1 METTPHTKMPL
12 PDDEYGQFLSMMV
25 KELASTAEFRAVA
38 TGLARRL
45 LADWSAQ
52 DPFNRLVAGRVEKL
66 IIKGLANLAEQ
77 QTEKPDHWNDPEMAA
92 AMAQGMS
99 KDLPLLINAIIGTA
113 VRLSE
118 GRQHLPPECRRDI
131 FQKILKGIDTGL
143 LGRWLTLQIRSFR
156 DLTTD
161 PEGFAS
167 ALEQPVRNLIASLD
181 FGELKEAMDGS
192 EEAIIASVRMLNTAI
207 WDYPAKF
214 ICLVSLLPTIVN
226 IILHSARETLTPIHS
241 QAPDVLAD
249 VVFSLLRSLNGK
261 AAGDLANG
269 LAEVIRQ
276 THTGSALIGDQGLPQ
291 FGADLRILLADF
303 VSALDPEVIVK
314 ARTALAEDMETIRN
328 TWTETMAERPDLF
341 LASLRHA
348 AERRNPQI
356 RATRREVDLLAN
368 LPEKEVNESICA
380 GLSDL
385 DTQELGETI
394 NTTLRLLNSLRRLQ
408 PEALPG
414 VLAGVAATI
423 DTDELKEAAS
433 WIVPSA
439 VTAVKPLAGAIM
451 PSVIR
456 GLADLLT
463 PEPGDDTD
471 EITAAI
477 AQLKTA
483 LRGVKP

>member
-1 METTPHTKMPL
+1 METTPQPKMPP
-12 PDDEYGQFLSMMV
+12 PDDACGQYLSMMI
-25 KELASTAEFRAVA
+25 KELSSTAEFRAVA

-45 LADWSAQ
+45 LADWSAH
-52 DPFNRLVAGRVEKL
+52 DPFNRLVAGRVEKM
-66 IIKGLANLAEQ
+66 IIKGLATLAEQ
-77 QTEKPDHWNDPEMAA
+77 KTETHDYWRDPEMAA
-92 AMAQGMS
+92 AMAQGMA
-99 KDLPLLINAIIGTA
+99 KDVPLLINAIIGTA

-118 GRQHLPPECRRDI
+118 GRLHLPPECRREVA
-131 FQKILKGIDTGL
+131 QSTLKGIDTGL
-143 LGRWLTLQIRSFR
+143 LGRWLTLQIRGFSE
-156 DLTTD
+156 LTADT
-161 PEGFAS
+161 EGFAA
-167 ALEQPVRNLIASLD
+167 ALEHPLRNLIASLD
-181 FGELKEAMDGS
+181 FGELKEMLEGS
-192 EEAIIASVRMLNTAI
+192 EEFIVAGVRMVNTTI

-214 ICLVSLLPTIVN
+214 ICLVSLLPTLANIV
-226 IILHSARETLTPIHS
+226 LRSARETLVPLHA

-261 AAGDLANG
+261 AAGDLVNG

-303 VSALDPEVIVK
+303 ASALDPEVIVK

-341 LASLRHA
+341 LASLRHSA
-348 AERRNPQI
+348 DRRNPQI
-356 RATRREVDLLAN
+356 RSTRREVDLLAD
-368 LPEKEVNESICA
+368 LPKDEVNEAISS

-394 NTTLRLLNSLRRLQ
+394 NTTLRLLNSLRRSH
-408 PEALPG
+408 PEVLPG
-414 VLAGVAATI
+414 VLAGIAATI
-423 DTDELKEAAS
+423 DTDELKETAS

-471 EITAAI
+471 EMDAAI

>member
-1 METTPHTKMPL
+1 MEATPHTKMSL
-12 PDDEYGQFLSMMV
+12 PDDECGQFLSMMI

-66 IIKGLANLAEQ
+66 IIKGLAALAEQ
-77 QTEKPDHWNDPEMAA
+77 NTETPDHGKYTEMTA
-92 AMAQGMS
+92 AMAQGMA
-99 KDLPLLINAIIGTA
+99 KDVPLLINAILGTA

-118 GRQHLPPECRRDI
+118 SRQRLSPECRREI
-131 FQKILKGIDTGL
+131 FQNTLKGIDTGL
-143 LGRWLTLQIRSFR
+143 LGHWLTLQIQNFS
-156 DLTTD
+156 DLTAD
-161 PEGFAS
+161 PEVFAE

-181 FGELKEAMDGS
+181 FGELKEALDGS
-192 EEAIIASVRMLNTAI
+192 EEAIVAGVRIVNTTI

-214 ICLVSLLPTIVN
+214 ICLASLLPTVANIV
-226 IILHSARETLTPIHS
+226 LRSARETLAPIHA

-249 VVFSLLRSLNGK
+249 VIFSLMRSLNGK
-261 AAGDLANG
+261 AAGELVNG
-269 LAEVIRQ
+269 LSEVVRQ
-276 THTGSALIGDQGLPQ
+276 IHTGSALIGDQGLPQ
-291 FGADLRILLADF
+291 FGADLRVLLADF

-328 TWTETMAERPDLF
+328 SWTEAMAKRPDLF
-341 LASLRHA
+341 LANLCRLA
-348 AERRNPQI
+348 DRRNPQI
-356 RATRREVDLLAN
+356 RATRREVGLLTD
-368 LPEKEVNESICA
+368 LPENEVNEAISA

-394 NTTLRLLNSLRRLQ
+394 NTTLRLLNSLRRTH
-408 PEALPG
+408 PEAVPRF
-414 VLAGVAATI
+414 LAGITATI
-423 DTDELKEAAS
+423 DTDELKETVT

-439 VTAVKPLAGAIM
+439 VIAVKPLAVAIM

-463 PEPGDDTD
+463 PEPGDNTD
-471 EITAAI
+471 EMAAAI

-483 LRGVKP
+483 LQRVKL

>member
-1 METTPHTKMPL
+1 METTSHAKTPP
-12 PDDEYGQFLSMMV
+12 PDDEYGQFLSMMI

-45 LADWSAQ
+45 LADWSAR
-52 DPFNRLVAGRVEKL
+52 DPFNRLVAGRIEKW
-66 IIKGLANLAEQ
+66 IIKGLATLAEQ
-77 QTEKPDHWNDPEMAA
+77 NTEISHHGKYPEMTA
-92 AMAQGMS
+92 AMAQGMA
-99 KDLPLLINAIIGTA
+99 KDVPLLINAILGTA

-118 GRQHLPPECRRDI
+118 DRQHLPPECGREI
-131 FQKILKGIDTGL
+131 FQNTLKGIDTGL

-156 DLTTD
+156 DLTAD
-161 PEGFAS
+161 PEGFA
-167 ALEQPVRNLIASLD
+167 AAMENPVRNLIATLD
-181 FGELKEAMDGS
+181 FGELKETMDGS
-192 EEAIIASVRMLNTAI
+192 EEAVVAFVRMLNTAI

-226 IILHSARETLTPIHS
+226 IGLRSARETMTPLHS

-261 AAGDLANG
+261 AAGDLVNG

-291 FGADLRILLADF
+291 FGADLRVLLADF
-303 VSALDPEVIVK
+303 VSALNPEVIVK
-314 ARTALAEDMETIRN
+314 ARTALAEDVETIRN
-328 TWTETMAERPDLF
+328 AWTEAMVKRPDLF
-341 LASLRHA
+341 LANLCRLA
-348 AERRNPQI
+348 DRQNPQI
-356 RATRREVDLLAN
+356 RATRREVDILAD
-368 LPEKEVNESICA
+368 LPEDEVNEAMSA

-394 NTTLRLLNSLRRLQ
+394 NTTLHLLNSLRRFQ
-408 PEALPG
+408 PEALPR
-414 VLAGVAATI
+414 VFAGIAATI
-423 DTDELKEAAS
+423 DTEELKETAT

-439 VTAVKPLAGAIM
+439 ITAVKPLAVAIM

-471 EITAAI
+471 EMAAAI

-483 LRGVKP
+483 LQGVKP

>member
-1 METTPHTKMPL
+1 METASHTKMPP

-25 KELASTAEFRAVA
+25 KELASKAEFRAVA
-38 TGLARRL
+38 TGIARRL
-45 LADWSAQ
+45 LTDWSAH
-52 DPFNRLVAGRVEKL
+52 DPFNRLVARRIEKW
-66 IIKGLANLAEQ
+66 IIKGLATLAEQ
-77 QTEKPDHWNDPEMAA
+77 HTETPDHWKDPEMVAT
-92 AMAQGMS
+92 MSQGMA
-99 KDLPLLINAIIGTA
+99 KDVPLLINAILGTA

-118 GRQHLPPECRRDI
+118 GRQHLPPECRREI
-131 FQKILKGIDTGL
+131 FQNTLKGIDTGL
-143 LGRWLTLQIRSFR
+143 LGRWLTLQIRSLC
-156 DLTTD
+156 DLTAN
-161 PEGFAS
+161 PEGFADT
-167 ALEQPVRNLIASLD
+167 LEQPIRNLIATLD

-192 EEAIIASVRMLNTAI
+192 EEAIVASVRMMNTTI

-214 ICLVSLLPTIVN
+214 ICLVSLLPTMVN
-226 IILHSARETLTPIHS
+226 IILRSARETLIPIHS

-261 AAGDLANG
+261 AAGDLVNG

-291 FGADLRILLADF
+291 FGADLRVLLADF
-303 VSALDPEVIVK
+303 VSALNPEVIVK

-328 TWTETMAERPDLF
+328 AWTETMAERPDLF
-341 LASLRHA
+341 LANLRHA
-348 AERRNPQI
+348 AERRNPRI
-356 RATRREVDLLAN
+356 RATRREFDLLTD
-368 LPEKEVNESICA
+368 LPENEVNEAISA

-394 NTTLRLLNSLRRLQ
+394 NTTLRLLNSLRRFQ
-408 PEALPG
+408 PEALPR
-414 VLAGVAATI
+414 VFAGIAATI
-423 DTDELKEAAS
+423 DTDELKETAT

-439 VTAVKPLAGAIM
+439 VTAVKPLAVAIM

-463 PEPGDDTD
+463 PEPGDDKD
-471 EITAAI
+471 EMAAAI

-483 LRGVKP
+483 LQGVKP

>member
-1 METTPHTKMPL
+1 METTPHTKTPL
-12 PDDEYGQFLSMMV
+12 SDDECGQFLSMMI

-45 LADWSAQ
+45 LADWSAR

-66 IIKGLANLAEQ
+66 IIKGLATLAEQ
-77 QTEKPDHWNDPEMAA
+77 NTETHDYWKDPDMAA
-92 AMAQGMS
+92 AMAQGMA
-99 KDLPLLINAIIGTA
+99 KDVPLLINAIIGTA

-118 GRQHLPPECRRDI
+118 GRQHLPPECRREI
-131 FQKILKGIDTGL
+131 FQRTLKGIDAGL
-143 LGRWLTLQIRSFR
+143 LGRWLNLQIQNVS
-156 DLTTD
+156 DLTAD
-161 PEGFAS
+161 PEGFAE

-181 FGELKEAMDGS
+181 FGELKDALDGS
-192 EEAIIASVRMLNTAI
+192 GEAIVASVRMINTTI

-214 ICLVSLLPTIVN
+214 ICLVSLLPTVANIV
-226 IILHSARETLTPIHS
+226 LRSARETLTPLHT

-261 AAGDLANG
+261 DAGGLVND

-276 THTGSALIGDQGLPQ
+276 IHTGSALIGDQGLPQ

-303 VSALDPEVIVK
+303 ASALNPEVIVK
-314 ARTALAEDMETIRN
+314 ARVALAEDMETIRN
-328 TWTETMAERPDLF
+328 AWTETMAERPDLF
-341 LASLRHA
+341 LESLRRSA
-348 AERRNPQI
+348 DCRNPQI
-356 RATRREVDLLAN
+356 RATRREVGLLAD
-368 LPEKEVNESICA
+368 LPKDEVNEAISA

-394 NTTLRLLNSLRRLQ
+394 NTTLRLLNSLRSSH

-414 VLAGVAATI
+414 VLAGIVATI

-463 PEPGDDTD
+463 PEPGDDT
-471 EITAAI
+471 
-477 AQLKTA
+477 
-483 LRGVKP
+483 R

>member
-1 METTPHTKMPL
+1 METTPHTKMPP

-66 IIKGLANLAEQ
+66 IIKGLATLAEQ
-77 QTEKPDHWNDPEMAA
+77 QTETPDHWKDPEMAA
-92 AMAQGMS
+92 AMAQGMA
-99 KDLPLLINAIIGTA
+99 KDVPLLINAIIGTA

-118 GRQHLPPECRRDI
+118 GRQHLPPECRREI
-131 FQKILKGIDTGL
+131 FQRTLKGIDTGL
-143 LGRWLTLQIRSFR
+143 LGRWLTLQIRSFS
-156 DLTTD
+156 DLTAD
-161 PEGFAS
+161 PEGFAE
-167 ALEQPVRNLIASLD
+167 ALEHPIRNLIASLD

-192 EEAIIASVRMLNTAI
+192 EEAIVASVRMVNTTI

-214 ICLVSLLPTIVN
+214 ICLVSLLPTVAN
-226 IILHSARETLTPIHS
+226 IILRSARETLTPIHA

-261 AAGDLANG
+261 AAGDLVNG
-269 LAEVIRQ
+269 LAEVVRQ

-303 VSALDPEVIVK
+303 VSALNPEVIVK

-328 TWTETMAERPDLF
+328 AWTETMAERPDLF
-341 LASLRHA
+341 LASLRHSA
-348 AERRNPQI
+348 DRRNPQI
-356 RATRREVDLLAN
+356 RATRREVDLLAD
-368 LPEKEVNESICA
+368 LPEDEVNEAISA

-394 NTTLRLLNSLRRLQ
+394 NTTLRLLNSLRRSH

-423 DTDELKEAAS
+423 DTDELKDAAS

-439 VTAVKPLAGAIM
+439 ITAVKPLAVAIM

-471 EITAAI
+471 EMVAAI

-483 LRGVKP
+483 LQGVKA

>member
-1 METTPHTKMPL
+1 METTPHTKTPP
-12 PDDEYGQFLSMMV
+12 PDDECGQFLSMMI

-38 TGLARRL
+38 KGLARQL

-52 DPFNRLVAGRVEKL
+52 DPFNRLVAGRVEQW
-66 IIKGLANLAEQ
+66 IIKGLAALAEQ
-77 QTEKPDHWNDPEMAA
+77 NKETSDPWKNPDMPAA
-92 AMAQGMS
+92 IT
-99 KDLPLLINAIIGTA
+99 KDVPLLINAILGTA
-113 VRLSE
+113 IRLSE
-118 GRQHLPPECRRDI
+118 GRQHLSPECRREM
-131 FQKILKGIDTGL
+131 FQSTLKGIDTGL
-143 LGRWLTLQIRSFR
+143 LGRWLSLQIQNVS
-156 DLTTD
+156 DLTAD
-161 PEGFAS
+161 PEGFAA
-167 ALEQPVRNLIASLD
+167 ALENPIRNLIASLD
-181 FGELKEAMDGS
+181 FGELKEAMEGS
-192 EEAIIASVRMLNTAI
+192 EEAIVASVRMVNTTI

-214 ICLVSLLPTIVN
+214 ICLASLLPTVAN
-226 IILHSARETLTPIHS
+226 IILRSARETLVPLHA

-261 AAGDLANG
+261 AAGDLVNG

-303 VSALDPEVIVK
+303 ASALNPEVIVK

-328 TWTETMAERPDLF
+328 AWTETMAKRPDLF
-341 LASLRHA
+341 LANLRSLA
-348 AERRNPQI
+348 DRRNPQI
-356 RATRREVDLLAN
+356 RATRREVGLLVD
-368 LPEKEVNESICA
+368 LPEDEVNEAISA

-394 NTTLRLLNSLRRLQ
+394 NTTLRLLNSLRRTH
-408 PEALPG
+408 PDAVPR
-414 VLAGVAATI
+414 VLAGIAATI
-423 DTDELKEAAS
+423 DTDELKETAT

-439 VTAVKPLAGAIM
+439 VTAVKPLAVAIM

-471 EITAAI
+471 EMAAAI

-483 LRGVKP
+483 LQGVKS